1 MADEAQNTPREYVRI
16 PERFGDEVIEVLYY
30 QSTPLEAPL
39 ETRLPGAGIY
49 PPLNPR
55 SYVEGGIRVDQDV
68 AVTLR
73 DGITIYVDVF
83 RPDGAAGR
91 EGPAGHPRLLLLRQ
105 ALQPPGAGQLHPGR
119 TREQLLEHVHVRG
132 PRPCLLVQTG
142 LRGHKRRGPGRGRL
156 GGELSPPRADSAAS
170 TATTPSNG
178 SRPNRGATAK
188 WGCSATRLWPWRN
201 GTSPLCSH
209 RT

>member
-1 MADEAQNTPREYVRI
+1 MADEAQNTREYVRI
-16 PERFGDEVIEVLYY
+16 PEHLGDEVIEVLYY

-83 RPDGAAGR
+83 RPDGTAG
-91 EGPAGHPRLLLLRQ
+91 EKDLPAILAYSYYGKRSN
-105 ALQPPGAGQLHPGR
+105 PPGQDNFTLGVPGPVAR
-119 TREQLLEHVHVRG
+119 TCACSRA
-132 PRPCLLVQTG
+132 RPLPTG
-142 LRGHKRRGPGRGRL
+142 
-156 GGELSPPRADSAAS
+156 A
-170 TATTPSNG
+170 
-178 SRPNRGATAK
+178 NR
-188 WGCSATRLWPWRN
+188 ATR
-201 GTSPLCSH
+201 S
-209 RT
+209 